1 MAILHRIGPT
11 GRRIRSLIERCWSP
25 LRYRKAAY
33 PVAGLLLI
41 SLFAVFAACLEYRND
56 WIAGWV
62 GIALD
67 RTNARRARTGAVWKR
82 LDARAVVKDTLRT
95 IDAASVREALPDAVA
110 GARFHLERVP
120 ETGMPSLIAVW
131 RTELSTG
138 ASRDTRELIGSVG
151 AFNQGLSLLKS
162 AGLPE
167 ARYQILVQQRVD
179 ALYRHA
185 GGTEWRARADSL
197 EIADSIRAD
206 VRERLAGEI
215 VEQLRSEERNRLIED
230 YRSGRVSQML
240 VQSGL
245 GSYHGELAYVDPERT
260 SVIFE
265 LHPAVIAELL
275 GVGGGPP

>member
-1 MAILHRIGPT
+1 MAFLHRIGSP
-11 GRRIRSLIERCWSP
+11 GRRVRSMIEGRWLP
-25 LRYRKAAY
+25 LRYRKVAY

-67 RTNARRARTGAVWKR
+67 RTNARRARTGAIWKR

-95 IDAASVREALPDAVA
+95 MEAPAVREGLPDAVA
-110 GARFHLERVP
+110 GARFDLERVP
-120 ETGMPSLIAVW
+120 ETGRPSLIAVW

-138 ASRDTRELIGSVG
+138 ASRDTRELIRSVS
-151 AFNQGLSLLKS
+151 AYNQGLSLLKS
-162 AGLPE
+162 ASLPG
-167 ARYQILVQQRVD
+167 ARYQTLVQQRVD

-206 VRERLAGEI
+206 VRERLAGDI
-215 VEQLRSEERNRLIED
+215 VEHLRSDERNRLIEE
-230 YRSGRVSQML
+230 YRSGRVSQII

-245 GSYHGELAYVDPERT
+245 GSYHGELAYVDAERT

-265 LHPAVIAELL
+265 LHPGAIEELL
-275 GVGGGPP
+275 GDGGGPP